1 MQSLFIALFHFF
13 GLYFLIISYMMI
25 WKKYKNKANKKINY
39 KLKNKR
45 VTENLINILKEEN

>member
-1 MQSLFIALFHFF
+1 
-13 GLYFLIISYMMI
+13 MMI

-45 VTENLINILKEEN
+45 VTENLINILKEENWLEEKEVNYYMQETN